1 MRITVPGKP
10 FDIVCKEQSFPE
22 FPGMLFGVLND
33 NGLMYFN
40 ASSYLRSIG
49 SDLKPADFLS
59 QYDPPIQAMQ
69 QVYSIKDDEVCI
81 LDRDGNLLIEVEFIY
96 MFICFADHQFLG
108 HINERLNDLF
118 SNGFAVSDTAL
129 FRLAK
134 DRFPSDVIKQMMED
148 DGQQDAK

>member
-1 MRITVPGKP
+1 
-10 FDIVCKEQSFPE
+10 
-22 FPGMLFGVLND
+22 
-33 NGLMYFN
+33 
-40 ASSYLRSIG
+40 
-49 SDLKPADFLS
+49 
-59 QYDPPIQAMQ
+59 
-69 QVYSIKDDEVCI
+69 
-81 LDRDGNLLIEVEFIY
+81 

-134 DRFPSDVIKQMMED
+134 DRFPADVIKQMMED